1 MDEQQRRQK
10 KIDDLRSRPKSAP
23 PASAGQ
29 AVPDVAAFLEQL
41 AEELTG
47 WADHLGIEADY
58 YDSRLEE
65 GGSNDWGRALRDSI
79 ERKLLNPV
87 VSALVAGGRTDLAS
101 DLRGRFDTIFAD
113 AQGYQ
118 DRLEAME
125 DQRRVHV
132 EGLTARYRQAFPDD
146 EHAARLWRLCQGPER
161 VFTLWSEDGNP
172 LDTPEQY
179 AQAIDEAIRDEL
191 WGKQKARSEIQR
203 RAHDVV
209 EHLKIIAASVESE
222 VVGAQVNAGPP
233 SLPDSARAAG
243 PKAKKG
249 RGKWPKTRTQPEV
262 AKYLSEHMEEYN
274 RLVPQC
280 LDPNKP
286 NIKDFKARFGPQA
299 IADKIGDGCQRQ
311 NVERTETYIDKIKPA
326 LNGKPP
332 KGWKPPA
339 EPDSAFADDIANM
352 RRQAEG
358 GE

>member
-10 KIDDLRSRPKSAP
+10 KIDDLRSRPDSAP

-29 AVPDVAAFLEQL
+29 AVPNVAAFLEQL

-47 WADHLGIEADY
+47 WADHLGIGAAY

-87 VSALVAGGRTDLAS
+87 VSALVAGGRTDMAR

-118 DRLEAME
+118 DRLEALE

-132 EGLTARYRQAFPDD
+132 EGLTARYRQAFPED

-179 AQAIDEAIRDEL
+179 AQAIDEAMRDEL

-203 RAHDVV
+203 RATDLA
-209 EHLKIIAASVESE
+209 EHLKIIAAGMATE
-222 VVGAQVNAGPP
+222 AP
-233 SLPDSARAAG
+233 SPVTETKK
-243 PKAKKG
+243 PKQRG
-249 RGKWPKTRTQPEV
+249 RWPVTRTQPEV
-262 AKYLSEHMEEYN
+262 ARYLSELKAKYDK
-274 RLVPQC
+274 LVPLC
-280 LDPNKP
+280 LQGDK
-286 NIKDFKARFGPQA
+286 KAHKEFKKFFGSEAVARA
-299 IADKIGDGCQRQ
+299 IGDDCYGQAVQ
-311 NVERTETYIDKIKPA
+311 NTETYKKLLQPVIQNRPPEGWEPA
-326 LNGKPP
+326 QQDDG
-332 KGWKPPA
+332 
-339 EPDSAFADDIANM
+339 AFADDIANM
-352 RRQAEG
+352 RRQAMNDE
-358 GE
+358 